1 MQKTLSLTSHALRAV
16 LVAGV
21 IGAAPITPAAYA
33 QDKAAATESPPLEN
47 VGLSA
52 KLLGEIPLKDEF
64 TEVGSRALR
73 MRLLTVEKGGVI
85 GLHNHVNRPS
95 VEYVLSG
102 SAVEIRDGKETPFS
116 ANDQIVA
123 DHTTEHYW
131 RNTGDGPLTILA
143 VDIYEPKP

>member
-1 MQKTLSLTSHALRAV
+1 MQKKPTLASNALRAV

-21 IGAAPITPAAYA
+21 MGAAAIAPAAYA
-33 QDKAAATESPPLEN
+33 QDKAAAESPPTEN

-52 KLLGEIPLKDEF
+52 KVLGEIPLKDEF

-73 MRLLTVEKGGVI
+73 MRLLTIEPGGII
-85 GLHNHVNRPS
+85 GLHNHTNRPS

-102 SAVEIRDGKETPFS
+102 SAVEVRDGKETPFE